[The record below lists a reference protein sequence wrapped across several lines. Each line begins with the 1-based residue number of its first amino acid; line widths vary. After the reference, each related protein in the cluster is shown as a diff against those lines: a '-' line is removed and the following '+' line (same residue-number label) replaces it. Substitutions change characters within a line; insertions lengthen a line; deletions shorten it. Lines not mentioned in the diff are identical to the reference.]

1 MREKEL
7 TEIEHRLKSVL
18 GPRTLEELGRTTAF
32 VKRRRTITAGVFIA
46 SLLKSLGSRRVE
58 SSADLIRDFNYDHQE
73 SVCYKPYYD
82 RLDAAGFPKMMRSL
96 SEAIL
101 RTLSCPV
108 LKTLKNG
115 PLAKFRDI
123 LIQDGSSF

>member
-18 GPRTLEELGRTTAF
+18 GPRTLEELSRTTAF

-58 SSADLIRDFNYDHQE
+58 SIADLLRDFNYDHQE
-73 SVCYKPYYD
+73 SVCYKVTSAPRGLPFSYWSR
-82 RLDAAGFPKMMRSL
+82 RLSWTA
-96 SEAIL
+96 
-101 RTLSCPV
+101 T
-108 LKTLKNG
+108 
-115 PLAKFRDI
+115 
-123 LIQDGSSF
+123 